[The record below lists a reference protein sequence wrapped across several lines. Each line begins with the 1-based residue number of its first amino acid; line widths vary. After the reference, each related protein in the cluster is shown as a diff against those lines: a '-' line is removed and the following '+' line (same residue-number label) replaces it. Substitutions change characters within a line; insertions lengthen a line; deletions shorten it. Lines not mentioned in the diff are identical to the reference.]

1 MGVTLID
8 LLIADESQQEKEKE
22 EKPRPRVHAPTP
34 APKPIEKKETPPSSD
49 RGLVVIDIMGDE

>member
-22 EKPRPRVHAPTP
+22 EKQRPRVYAPLPTP
-34 APKPIEKKETPPSSD
+34 KPTEKKENPPSSD

>member
-34 APKPIEKKETPPSSD
+34 APKPIEKKETPATSD

>member
-22 EKPRPRVHAPTP
+22 EKQRPRVHAPIP